1 MPQHFLSYSRNGSLY
16 ALSLF
21 LTAKMSYSPR
31 GVPPPPPMR
40 QNTERRTMP
49 APPPPINNNNIRQG
63 DELNMQSP
71 LNRMSTIPVQP
82 SYHSADIDIPEPPQT
97 EAGRW
102 TFHSQKEF
110 PPPPPFEKKLK
121 RYPTGAETGCC
132 KCTITICIHVQAIHS
147 LLSFSHSHRPFPS

>member
-1 MPQHFLSYSRNGSLY
+1 MGIGVWIYPKKKNICLWLWLKTPTSSLSQNGSWQAHICAY
-16 ALSLF
+16 F
-21 LTAKMSYSPR
+21 LIMSYSPR
-31 GVPPPPPMR
+31 GSAPPPPPMR

-49 APPPPINNNNIRQG
+49 APPPPINNRHN
-63 DELNMQSP
+63 EMNMQSP

-132 KCTITICIHVQAIHS
+132 KCSAF
-147 LLSFSHSHRPFPS
+147 L